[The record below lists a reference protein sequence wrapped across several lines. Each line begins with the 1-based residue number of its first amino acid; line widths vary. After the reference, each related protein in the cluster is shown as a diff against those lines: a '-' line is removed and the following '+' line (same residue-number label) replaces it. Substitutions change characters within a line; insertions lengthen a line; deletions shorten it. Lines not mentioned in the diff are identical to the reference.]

1 MARKQITPTKVEMAR
16 LPKLYATEKT
26 PCEEKLAVLKFF
38 DPCGRGT
45 WYAVE
50 GQEEEGDLCLFGWV
64 ASPLGPDCDEW
75 GYFSLNELASVRNR
89 LGLGIERDMHFRP
102 TPIEKLIKLHGG

>member
-1 MARKQITPTKVEMAR
+1 MARKQITPTKVELTR
-16 LPKLYATEKT
+16 LPKLYATEVVPLADKV
-26 PCEEKLAVLKFF
+26 AVLKFF

-50 GQEEEGDLCLFGWV
+50 GQAEEGDLCLFGWV

-89 LGLGIERDMHFRP
+89 MGLGIERDMHFRP
-102 TPIEKLIKLHGG
+102 TKVSEVMKQH